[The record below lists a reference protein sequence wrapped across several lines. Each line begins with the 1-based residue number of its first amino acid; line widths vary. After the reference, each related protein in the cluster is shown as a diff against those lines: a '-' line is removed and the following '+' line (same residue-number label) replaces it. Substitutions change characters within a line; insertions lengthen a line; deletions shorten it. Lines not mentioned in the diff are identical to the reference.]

1 VPRTARKCSSA
12 TCGQEAGRWFL
23 QRGYV
28 VAFALRRAFL
38 GTRDVGGVFEGG
50 GGKGDLEQPGP
61 YDGDGHHLF
70 FGPEGSL
77 IWGPLF
83 ERYFAQQHISP

>member
-1 VPRTARKCSSA
+1 MW
-12 TCGQEAGRWFL
+12 EAFSK
-23 QRGYV
+23 
-28 VAFALRRAFL
+28 A
-38 GTRDVGGVFEGG
+38 